1 MYASS
6 MAGSKKMS
14 FKAMY
19 LVSEDYLKDM
29 KKKND
34 QMTTMAQTSIPTV
47 VAPSFPPVPP
57 VPPPVPPVPPPVP
70 PPPPPP
76 PPPPSPPTLADE
88 DDDMTDPPPTD
99 NDLMDSWSPPN
110 REPDTLVDSSNDNN
124 TTSEDRTDTQPSGSG
139 GVGRPSKVPKV
150 KVQFPSTSQE
160 IRPIRKTKFVCP
172 LCNAEFKSK
181 LNLTTHITTR
191 HRGEKA
197 FICKLCKN
205 RKVFET
211 ESTLNR
217 HLKEVHFSRQVY
229 EREENER
236 KRVNPNAAILKRK
249 RMQSDPRDEP
259 DKTPETAVKRIRTV
273 SSQEE
278 DDDNPMKCKECN
290 KIFVDFRDFNQHI
303 TTAHNQPKGRDFM

>member
-1 MYASS
+1 
-6 MAGSKKMS
+6 
-14 FKAMY
+14 
-19 LVSEDYLKDM
+19 
-29 KKKND
+29 
-34 QMTTMAQTSIPTV
+34 
-47 VAPSFPPVPP
+47 
-57 VPPPVPPVPPPVP
+57 
-70 PPPPPP
+70 
-76 PPPPSPPTLADE
+76 
-88 DDDMTDPPPTD
+88 
-99 NDLMDSWSPPN
+99 
-110 REPDTLVDSSNDNN
+110 VDSSNDNN

-181 LNLTTHITTR
+181 LNLSTHMTTR

-197 FICKLCKN
+197 FVCKLCKN
-205 RKVFET
+205 RKVFDT

-217 HLKEVHFSRQVY
+217 HLKDVHFSSQVY

-249 RMQSDPRDEP
+249 RMWDDPRDDP
-259 DKTPETAVKRIRTV
+259 DKTPETAVKRIKTV
-273 SSQEE
+273 SSREE

-290 KIFVDFRDFNQHI
+290 KIFDNFRDTMQHI

>member
-1 MYASS
+1 MYAST

-34 QMTTMAQTSIPTV
+34 QMTTTATSTMAQTSVPAV
-47 VAPSFPPVPP
+47 VAPSFPPPPPPAAPSVPP
-57 VPPPVPPVPPPVP
+57 VPPSV
-70 PPPPPP
+70 
-76 PPPPSPPTLADE
+76 PPPSPPALADE
-88 DDDMTDPPPTD
+88 DDEMTNPPPTD
-99 NDLMDSWSPPN
+99 NDLMDSRSPPN
-110 REPDTLVDSSNDNN
+110 REPDTLVVSSNDNN
-124 TTSEDRTDTQPSGSG
+124 ATSEDRTDTQPSGSG
-139 GVGRPSKVPKV
+139 DGGRPSKVPKV

-160 IRPIRKTKFVCP
+160 IRPISKTKFVCP

-181 LNLTTHITTR
+181 LNLGTHVRTR

-197 FICKLCKN
+197 FVCKLCKN
-205 RKVFET
+205 RKMFET
-211 ESTLNR
+211 ENTLNR

-236 KRVNPNAAILKRK
+236 KRVNPNAATLKRK
-249 RMQSDPRDEP
+249 RMQSDPRDDP
-259 DKTPETAVKRIRTV
+259 GKTPETVEKRIKTV

-278 DDDNPMKCKECN
+278 DDDDNPMKCKECN

>member
-1 MYASS
+1 MYVSS

-19 LVSEDYLKDM
+19 LVSEDYLKEL

-34 QMTTMAQTSIPTV
+34 QMTTMAQTSAPAV
-47 VAPSFPPVPP
+47 VAPSF
-57 VPPPVPPVPPPVP
+57 

-76 PPPPSPPTLADE
+76 PPPPSPPPQLQALSDGDDE
-88 DDDMTDPPPTD
+88 MTDPPPTD
-99 NDLMDSWSPPN
+99 NDLMESWSPPN

-124 TTSEDRTDTQPSGSG
+124 ATSEDRTDVQPSGSG

-160 IRPIRKTKFVCP
+160 IRPIRKRKFVCQ

-181 LNLTTHITTR
+181 LNLTTHMTTR

-197 FICKLCKN
+197 FVCKLCKN
-205 RKVFET
+205 RTVFDT
-211 ESTLNR
+211 ESALNR
-217 HLKEVHFSRQVY
+217 HLKADHFSSQVY

-236 KRVNPNAAILKRK
+236 KRINPNAAILKRK
-249 RMQSDPRDEP
+249 RMRDDPRDDP
-259 DKTPETAVKRIRTV
+259 NKTPETAVKRIKTV

-278 DDDNPMKCKECN
+278 DDDNPLKCKECHR
-290 KIFVDFRDFNQHI
+290 IFDDFRVFNQHI